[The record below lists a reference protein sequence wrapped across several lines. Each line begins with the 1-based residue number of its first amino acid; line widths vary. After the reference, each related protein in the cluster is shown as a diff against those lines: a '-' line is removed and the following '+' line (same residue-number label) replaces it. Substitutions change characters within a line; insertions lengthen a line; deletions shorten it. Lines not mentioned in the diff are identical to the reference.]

1 MFEATREFLK
11 VSLIDDAG
19 NELYNVKLKPR
30 AAIQSMD
37 DEENAILDEFFT
49 SQST

>member
-1 MFEATREFLK
+1 MFEATGEFLK

-19 NELYNVKLKPR
+19 NELYNIKLKPR
-30 AAIQSMD
+30 TAIQSMD